1 MTTTWEMLATCATF
15 ESNVLSDAAERPKWT
30 TNGEINSRLPS
41 KTFVLTA
48 IRAVPAGGSASF
60 GAGAGV
66 LELHIGDELYFRAPL
81 VALDIWLELAP
92 ATLRIERGTEL
103 AYFYTDAPALVMV
116 RGLQY
121 REIGNIVTD
130 AGGLDHAR
138 ELARFARESAIS
150 ANHERSRR

>member
-1 MTTTWEMLATCATF
+1 MASWEVLAACAIF
-15 ESNVLSDAAERPKWT
+15 ESNVLSEAAERPKWT

-41 KTFVLTA
+41 KPFVLTA
-48 IRAVPAGGSASF
+48 IRAVPAASPALF

-66 LELHIGDELYFRAPL
+66 LELHIGDKLYFCAPL
-81 VALDIWLELAP
+81 VALDLWLELAP
-92 ATLRIERGTEL
+92 ATLRIERGAEL

-130 AGGLDHAR
+130 AAALDHAR
-138 ELARFARESAIS
+138 YPLEG
-150 ANHERSRR
+150 RSRR